1 MNEFLK
7 DLKNSLQLGEDF
19 IINDFEDKEG
29 FIVFSKETI
38 ADCKKEEYYESVKGK
53 IKADE
58 PIARY
63 FYIEELPEGL
73 QGKGVLTYVM
83 LNPSYAK
90 LEASD
95 PTINRARK
103 WASEV
108 KNPDSGSKYKY
119 FAVIN
124 LYPYRHHKPSQM
136 FKLLND
142 KKDLCAKN
150 CEFIK
155 KYIEKSEAKDF
166 VLAYGTN
173 NRRDK
178 LDKQNELLN
187 LLRDNNKNAKT
198 FFIFGENQEYKPYHL
213 LCTKLHVID
222 ENNKKIT
229 LFPLK
234 WKNLI

>member
-1 MNEFLK
+1 MNDFLK

-19 IINDFEDKEG
+19 IINDFENKEG
-29 FIVFSKETI
+29 FIVFSKEKITSSQKKKYYN
-38 ADCKKEEYYESVKGK
+38 DDKCKISEG
-53 IKADE
+53 E

-63 FYIEELPEGL
+63 FYIEELPEGS
-73 QGKGVLTYVM
+73 QGKGILTYVM

-95 PTINRARK
+95 PTINRARE

-136 FKLLND
+136 FKLLNGEQ
-142 KKDLCAKN
+142 DLCAKN

-173 NRRDK
+173 NRKDK
-178 LDKQNELLN
+178 RYKEDKILELLN
-187 LLRDNNKNAKT
+187 GKHKYT
-198 FFIFGENQEYKPYHL
+198 FFRKNDKQKPYHL
-213 LCTKLHVID
+213 LCTKLCVKD
-222 ENNKKIT
+222 ENNNDIT
-229 LFPLK
+229 LFTLD
-234 WKNLI
+234 I